1 MTRYA
6 TIGTISHATLRNEDL
21 LESFADELERLGKAS
36 DFPFHPAAKNAI
48 CDARA
53 VTDYDSENAS
63 ETVNELADYLESYAP
78 AYCYFGAHEG
88 DGADFG
94 FWPVSNLMES
104 INDDIAD
111 GELVKIKDPGERVD
125 GKNCVFINDHGNM
138 TIYDWNGAIM
148 LELV

>member
-36 DFPFHPAAKNAI
+36 DLPFHPSAKNAI
-48 CDARA
+48 EDARA

-63 ETVNELADYLESYAP
+63 EIVNELAGYLESYAP
-78 AYCYFGAHEG
+78 AYCYFGAHIG

-94 FWPVSNLMES
+94 FWPDIES
-104 INDDIAD
+104 IENHIAD
-111 GELVKIKDPGERVD
+111 GELVKINDPGERVD
-125 GKNCVFINDHGNM
+125 GQSCVFINDHGNM
-138 TIYDWNGAIM
+138 TIYDRRGAIM